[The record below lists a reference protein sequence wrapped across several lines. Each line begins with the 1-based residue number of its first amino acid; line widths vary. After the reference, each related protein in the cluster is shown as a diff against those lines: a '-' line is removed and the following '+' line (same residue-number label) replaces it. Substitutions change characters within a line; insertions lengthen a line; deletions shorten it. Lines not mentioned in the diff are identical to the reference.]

1 MRIRQLCGHA
11 PERERDDAG
20 GHLAHAEL
28 QQQYAATTAL
38 AHEALVSFET
48 LAPSRAL
55 QKRVVAY
62 PRHELPAAMRA
73 SGDIFA
79 ADFEPRTAHVVVM
92 IGVKAAVGKK
102 LISVGKKLLGE

>member
-1 MRIRQLCGHA
+1 MPGSSRPRRAPATVRGYYCARARSARIV
-11 PERERDDAG
+11 RD
-20 GHLAHAEL
+20 
-28 QQQYAATTAL
+28 
-38 AHEALVSFET
+38 S
-48 LAPSRAL
+48 PSRAL